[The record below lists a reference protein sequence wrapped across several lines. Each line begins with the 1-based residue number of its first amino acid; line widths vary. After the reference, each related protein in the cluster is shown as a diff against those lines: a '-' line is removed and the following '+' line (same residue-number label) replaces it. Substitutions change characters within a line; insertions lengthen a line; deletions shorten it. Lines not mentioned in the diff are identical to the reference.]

1 MPQTQVDIPGVG
13 IVEFPDT
20 MGQADI
26 DAAARKLY
34 EAERGEMKWPP
45 TEPAPPPGLGTRMG
59 RAMQE
64 PGRESLISPS
74 PGLTP
79 VERANLRAAQQQG
92 GPNIREKPGGFRPP
106 QEETQRTAFEPLISL
121 EPYAQ
126 KYYPTYEGIALPE
139 QAERGFMIGM
149 ARIIEGFSSP
159 ASLITIGA
167 AGGLG
172 ALSHTLRVLITM
184 GFSGMMGAEAIIKA
198 PEIVNHVKAGE
209 YDEAFA
215 AGTETLVMGGMA
227 VGLGGSAVKSGRS
240 HPWWTGREMILDP
253 RGPGGRGRPLEPRVF
268 EEGAG
273 LEVLPAH
280 EGSLF
285 PGRAA
290 ELPGGPATGA
300 LAEVPR
306 QPRPGVAGVPST
318 QGIYQRGTPPEPG
331 VRGLL
336 PEAPGYDIPGAG
348 PGRLFRGGARMGEP
362 APTIRGE
369 PTVTGEQT
377 VTPTGRPR
385 GLFGDELSNVE
396 RQQRLAP
403 DFVGPPE
410 PPVRPELGPP
420 LLTTQELQLPP
431 GGGGGVIRA
440 QPPGEPGTL
449 GPFRQGD
456 IVPQGRPGVPARV
469 REPGRFRVRE
479 PGEPSS
485 DLLTDEP
492 TVRPEGPITPEV
504 LPPEATAVERRGTT
518 ELTFA
523 PEGEGGAFVWEPR
536 QLKDGEWGAFRDG
549 DIWATRPTEAEA
561 VDYIESRPT
570 SPEIK
575 TKTVKPPKSRWEV
588 GQEWYKE
595 GSMERAIVDEGG
607 MKLDMKVQEEADMVM
622 PNLGARRDAR
632 MQNMFDPVR
641 TLKGE
646 GGHTPDQMFHILQ
659 DNQVIP
665 KNWTQSDFM
674 QAMSGRTPGSKGQFP
689 LRTPEDVMETMDAQ
703 AEALTPPEFRA
714 EVPEPVR
721 PEVPGRVVPETPR
734 GIGEPPR
741 TTQEADAD
749 FQRGRQQIE
758 EMRQD
763 PNYAGTDFEKLE
775 VDNSLQLQRNL
786 DRIKPPKP
794 TTIGPGF
801 GPEPDLERLR
811 KGREGRQRGAP
822 RPEVGEAAF
831 PGGAEPTVTPEGE
844 PVSFAEGKAAYQERI
859 RQVEGW
865 ELDLERAGEKRPPTP
880 SEKLPIPP
888 DAPGGVEVTE
898 SAEYKAFWEEHA
910 AEYGK
915 LSDIVDRIELSGL
928 ERAER
933 TRAEAVRTEA
943 ERRLAEIDNRSAE
956 IPDAGPRPVEPTV
969 TGEGLP
975 EGWEVKQTQ
984 ISMPRGDWGAYFE
997 GKLQRRKHSKQAAEV
1012 WARDKAAQPPGP
1024 EGETPRQRLA
1034 RKREEAAEA
1043 VEGFTGFEA
1052 RAERQELIDKAERDQ
1067 RAGPDVDLELPPER
1081 PAEPTVTPEG
1091 PGLLVKRAEGFNQA
1105 DGEWGVFRR
1114 DPSGKEALVKQ
1125 FKTETDARWWLDQQ
1139 GKRKP
1144 PTKAAAEPEAEPTV
1158 TAEGQVEI
1166 VGHEGFKRESRLADD
1181 KAKLEQILTARP
1193 RQDTPAGRKQIIELG
1208 KRERALR
1215 KSIAEQE
1222 RALRAEGDIEQVGMF
1237 AEEEPPLFVSEP
1249 TPKAELPKEETAG
1262 LYAEEPKV
1270 KPEGKP
1276 PEPLQTP
1283 LTTYEIGNYRVE
1295 RTAVGEYD
1303 IYLEGKKVKHFR
1315 YRTDATQWA
1324 DKEFRKAPPPEQPE
1338 LAEPPKPPEG
1348 KKKASAAGDKAAQDM
1363 VESSERRLGADSPIA
1378 SYLRDYL
1385 DWRRGIQKF
1394 KPELPTGVKNSQ
1406 MAKNQGQLIDSLLEI
1421 EPEGGLPGGS
1431 TLYSNPVQPALDW
1444 WSKRA
1449 APKIWKYLFSTKEPY
1464 GLVVKPWPEPL
1475 KWLFINRH
1483 GQAPTWVE
1491 RHREWQRKTEQGA
1504 VDSFKLGQESSRK
1517 LSQEDQQLL
1526 GDLLGGR
1533 ASEAELRAMRDNPEW
1548 QTAIDAIKT
1557 ARSKFDEYAA
1567 LAAEQ
1572 KLLSQENFFKNHGKY
1587 MPRLYRR
1594 YEVDYD
1600 AQLRKWGAKKPT
1612 RLDQDRYKARQD
1624 IPEEVRILRGEI
1636 LEPGYPIAKGLAQV
1650 IHDVETSKLFNFVAD
1665 NGAWTVSPERMV
1677 ELGKDPKKYT
1687 LMPETSKLGRLSG
1700 QYVDKYIASE
1710 LNQMTKARGE
1720 VEKVSKRLVSE
1731 WKFNKVIFNPATHGR
1746 NMISNTMLAY
1756 LSGLP
1761 PWRVDIYAKAMKE
1774 LYQQKGD
1781 YYQAAKDAGLFSTT
1795 FAKGELA
1802 PLIDSWN
1809 SSNGGIYDR
1818 IAGMSEK
1825 FAEGNVAEGLGRVL
1839 PSGTRAGQRA
1849 AKIYQGEEAW
1859 FKLAK
1864 YIQEAENGATP
1875 KQAAAAAQK
1884 ALFDYTEV
1892 PPFVS
1897 WARTSPL
1904 GAPFL
1909 TFTYKALPQILE
1921 TGLTHPWRLGSLVY
1935 GIYALEEAAR
1945 KEMGIDEDQMAYL
1958 QRIMPDRMKGE
1969 PLGLGPK
1976 ALLLPF
1982 VDKYDQLQYLDLTY
1996 ILPWGDIG
2004 ETGATGIYQGSPI
2017 HAAPMRAIYEISLNK
2032 SAFTGQEI
2040 WNEND
2045 SKLVV
2050 TQKISDHLYKW
2061 AMPSLAPPVPGV
2073 TEGGYGFERIWKSV
2087 WGKED
2092 YFGRV
2097 SAPTTA
2103 IASAIIGLKTNPLN
2117 PDIELFFRQKEFED
2131 GFDEITAAAYKV
2143 QNHQGLSEE
2152 EKITQLDELRKR
2164 MTILRQIA
2172 QDTIFGPE
2180 QEQELQPQ
2188 QPAPQQAPPPG
2199 LPQGEPQVQPEQ

>member
-1 MPQTQVDIPGVG
+1 MPQQVVDIPGVG
-13 IVEFPDT
+13 EIEFPDT
-20 MGQADI
+20 MGQAEI

-34 EAERGEMKWPP
+34 EEAKGELKWDPDRGPGEPVEP
-45 TEPAPPPGLGTRMG
+45 TFGSRIGDAATRMG

-74 PGLTP
+74 PGLSP
-79 VERANLRAAQQQG
+79 VERANLRTAQQTG
-92 GPNIREKPGGFRPP
+92 GPTVHEKPGGFRPP
-106 QEETQRTAFEPLISL
+106 QEETQRTAFEPLVSL
-121 EPYAQ
+121 EPSAQ
-126 KYYPTYEGIALPE
+126 KYFPTYEGIALPE
-139 QAERGFMIGM
+139 QAERGFALGM
-149 ARIIEGFSSP
+149 ARIIEGFSTP
-159 ASLITIGA
+159 ATIMTMGA
-167 AGGLG
+167 AGAFG
-172 ALSHTLRVLITM
+172 ALSNTLKVLITM

-198 PEIVNHVKAGE
+198 PEIVDHVQAGE

-215 AGTETLVMGGMA
+215 KGTETLVMGGLA
-227 VGLGGSAVKSGRS
+227 VGLGGSALKGGRS
-240 HPWWTGREMILDP
+240 HPAWTGRDIVLDP
-253 RGPGGRGRPLEPRVF
+253 RGPGGRGRFPPWEPPGGGGGPGGRPPLD
-268 EEGAG
+268 
-273 LEVLPAH
+273 LLPAH
-280 EGSLF
+280 EAPLF
-285 PGRAA
+285 PGRPL
-290 ELPGGPATGA
+290 ELPGAPATGA
-300 LAEVPR
+300 LPPVPR
-306 QPRPGVAGVPST
+306 QPGAGRPGVPST
-318 QGIYQRGTPPEPG
+318 QGIYGRGTPPEPG

-348 PGRLFRGGARMGEP
+348 EGRLFRGGARMGEP
-362 APTIRGE
+362 APTMTGE
-369 PTVTGEQT
+369 PVVTGEQT

-385 GLFGDELSNVE
+385 GLFGDEPSNVL
-396 RQQRLAP
+396 RQQELAP
-403 DFVGPPE
+403 DFVGPMPE
-410 PPVRPELGPP
+410 ARVAPEGQRLLGPGP
-420 LLTTQELQLPP
+420 DVALPP
-431 GGGGGVIRA
+431 GGGPLVTEVL
-440 QPPGEPGTL
+440 PGEPGGL

-456 IVPQGRPGVPARV
+456 VGRWGRPGAPARV

-492 TVRPEGPITPEV
+492 TVRPEGPITPEY
-504 LPPEATAVERRGTT
+504 LPPEAPESTAVEPRKPM
-518 ELTFA
+518 TF
-523 PEGEGGAFVWEPR
+523 E
-536 QLKDGEWGAFRDG
+536 
-549 DIWATRPTEAEA
+549 EAEA
-561 VDYIESRPT
+561 QG
-570 SPEIK
+570 K
-575 TKTVKPPKSRWEV
+575 VKVVKAPRSRWER
-588 GQEWYKE
+588 GQQWYKE
-595 GSMERAIVDEGG
+595 NSMERDIIDEGG
-607 MKLDMKVQEEADMVM
+607 LKLDKNVTEEAAMIM

-632 MQNMFDPVR
+632 ARNMFDPIR
-641 TLKGE
+641 ALDSEE
-646 GGHTPDQMFHILQ
+646 GMTTDQMFHVLQ
-659 DNQVIP
+659 DNNRIP
-665 KNWTQSDFM
+665 GNWTQADFE
-674 QAMSGRTPGSKGQFP
+674 AALTDRTPGTGGTFP
-689 LRTPEDVMETMDAQ
+689 METDLRFMDA
-703 AEALTPPEFRA
+703 AERANEALRPEGFEP
-714 EVPEPVR
+714 EVPEPIV
-721 PEVPGRVVPETPR
+721 PEVPRRVTPDTR
-734 GIGEPPR
+734 AAGEPPR
-741 TTQEADAD
+741 TMEQVEADWEK
-749 FQRGRQQIE
+749 GRAQIKA
-758 EMRQD
+758 MRD
-763 PNYAGTDFEKLE
+763 EPGYAGTDFEKLE
-775 VDNSLQLQRNL
+775 VQNDLTRQENISRIQR
-786 DRIKPPKP
+786 PKP

-831 PGGAEPTVTPEGE
+831 PGTAEPTVTPEGE
-844 PVSFAEGKAAYQERI
+844 AVSFSQGREAYQERI
-859 RQVEGW
+859 RQVEGY
-865 ELDLERAGEKRPPTP
+865 ELDLEKAADPRPPTP

-888 DAPGGVEVTE
+888 DVRGGVEVEE
-898 SAEYKAFWEEHA
+898 SAAYKAFWEEHA
-910 AEYGK
+910 AEYGA

-928 ERAER
+928 QRAER
-933 TRAEAVRTEA
+933 MRAEAVRTKA

-956 IPDAGPRPVEPTV
+956 IPDAEDAPPLKAVEPT
-969 TGEGLP
+969 
-975 EGWEVKQTQ
+975 
-984 ISMPRGDWGAYFE
+984 
-997 GKLQRRKHSKQAAEV
+997 
-1012 WARDKAAQPPGP
+1012 
-1024 EGETPRQRLA
+1024 
-1034 RKREEAAEA
+1034 AEA
-1043 VEGFTGFEA
+1043 
-1052 RAERQELIDKAERDQ
+1052 
-1067 RAGPDVDLELPPER
+1067 
-1081 PAEPTVTPEG
+1081 

-1144 PTKAAAEPEAEPTV
+1144 PTKAEPEPEAEPEV
-1158 TAEGQVEI
+1158 TPEGQVEI
-1166 VGHEGFKRESRLADD
+1166 VGHEGFKKENRLADD
-1181 KAKLEQILTARP
+1181 KAKLEQILSARP
-1193 RQDTPAGRKQIIELG
+1193 SQDTPAGRKQIIELG

-1222 RALRAEGDIEQVGMF
+1222 KALRAEGDIEQVGMF
-1237 AEEEPPLFVSEP
+1237 AEEEPPLFEREP

-1270 KPEGKP
+1270 APEGKP
-1276 PEPLQTP
+1276 KEPLQTP
-1283 LTTYEIGNYRVE
+1283 LTAYETGKYRVE
-1295 RTAVGEYD
+1295 RTAIGDYD
-1303 IYLEGKKVKHFR
+1303 VYLEGKKVKQFR
-1315 YRTDATQWA
+1315 YRTDAVEWT
-1324 DKEFRKAPPPEQPE
+1324 DKQARKPPPKEQPKLE
-1338 LAEPPKPPEG
+1338 GTEVEPPEPSTHASDYVDSIVKGASKPGSAITTEVAG
-1348 KKKASAAGDKAAQDM
+1348 FAKAYLNWKLGDQKASAPRLAG
-1363 VESSERRLGADSPIA
+1363 
-1378 SYLRDYL
+1378 
-1385 DWRRGIQKF
+1385 
-1394 KPELPTGVKNSQ
+1394 N
-1406 MAKNQGQLIDSLLEI
+1406 MAKSVKGLIDQLVEADK
-1421 EPEGGLPGGS
+1421 PRPDGPPGGGQS
-1431 TLYSNPVQPALDW
+1431 TLYSNPIQPAMEW
-1444 WSKRA
+1444 WSNRV
-1449 APKIWKYLFSTKEPY
+1449 APKIWKYVFSTKEPY
-1464 GLVVKPWPEPL
+1464 GILVKPWPEPL

-1504 VDSFKLGQESSRK
+1504 VDAFELGKETSRK

-1557 ARSKFDEYAA
+1557 ARSKFDEYAG

-1600 AQLRKWGAKKPT
+1600 AQLRKWGAKRPT

-1624 IPEEVRILRGEI
+1624 IPEEIRILRGEI

-1665 NGAWTVSPERMV
+1665 NKAWTVSPEAMV

-1774 LYQQKGD
+1774 LYQQKGE

-1825 FAEGNVAEGLGRVL
+1825 FSEGNVAEGLGRVL

-1864 YIQEAENGATP
+1864 YIQEVENGATP
-1875 KQAAAAAQK
+1875 KQAAAGAQK

-1958 QRIMPDRMKGE
+1958 KRIMPDRMKGE

-2004 ETGATGIYQGSPI
+2004 ETGATGFYQGSPI

-2045 SKLVV
+2045 SKTVV

-2061 AMPSLAPPVPGV
+2061 AMPSLAPPIPGV

-2152 EKITQLDELRKR
+2152 EKITQLDELRER
-2164 MTILRQIA
+2164 MRVLREIA
-2172 QDTIFGPE
+2172 QDTIYGPE
-2180 QEQELQPQ
+2180 EA
-2188 QPAPQQAPPPG
+2188 QPAQPPPPQPG